1 VKCNFFTVLFLFIS
15 VLFSNYSSSE
25 SCPDAE
31 LFGEKLLESFCWDCI
46 FPIRLNGQTIKGGGG
61 SGDIPDGAMNS
72 LICSCPDPFGIP
84 EFGVPMAAW
93 FPRFLT
99 ETVQKPYCSPTL
111 LGTNLTGETRLAVGG
126 DVSSRKRKS
135 ERAVSDSA
143 FLHFHTLS
151 FPILEMLELLANSQC
166 NPDQFVDME
175 LQYLSEP
182 DPLWSDNLLAAILTP
197 EAALFTNP
205 AAMAA
210 CAVECNALT
219 SNPDDVDFHWCAG
232 CWGGTYPFT
241 GHANHNGSRIKH
253 SSLVATKALSALHR
267 RLLAFDTVGSSE
279 ACDARIAPSLIKS
292 QYRFGMMYPS
302 PEASS
307 NHYLG
312 ASTVLWGENRSRA
325 AAGSN
330 HVYAGFRYQDCC
342 LR

>member
-1 VKCNFFTVLFLFIS
+1 MNRFVFMLSFFLAF
-15 VLFSNYSSSE
+15 FSSNSFSE

-31 LFGEKLLESFCWDCI
+31 IFGPKLLESFCWDCI
-46 FPIRLNGQTIKGGGG
+46 FPVRINGLTLDGPGGR
-61 SGDIPDGAMNS
+61 SGDIPDDAMRS
-72 LICSCPDPFGIP
+72 LICTCPDAAGVPEFGIP
-84 EFGVPMAAW
+84 MGAW

-111 LGTNLTGETRLAVGG
+111 KGTNLTGGTRLAVGG
-126 DVSSRKRKS
+126 DVSSRKNNKS
-135 ERAVSDSA
+135 VSDAA

-151 FPILEMLELLANSQC
+151 FPILEMLELLASAQC
-166 NPDQFVDME
+166 NPDKFVDME

-182 DPLWSDNLLAAILTP
+182 DPLWTDNLLSAILTP

-210 CAVECNALT
+210 CAAECT
-219 SNPDDVDFHWCAG
+219 SIAFSPDAIDFHWCAG

-241 GHANHNGSRIKH
+241 GHANHNGSRVKH
-253 SSLVATKALSALHR
+253 SSLVATKALAALHR
-267 RLLAFDTVGSSE
+267 RLLAFDTVGSAE
-279 ACDARIAPSLIKS
+279 ACNAQLSPSLIKS
-292 QYRFGMMYPS
+292 QYRFGMMYPD

-312 ASTVLWGENRSRA
+312 SSTLLWGENRQRA
-325 AAGSN
+325 SSGSN